1 MKLRKYIHLIFFILF
16 CSNNAVALE
25 NRILV
30 KIEQELITSVDIYN
44 HSKYLIALNEEMKK
58 LKDEELFEISKNLII
73 REKIK
78 KISLNSENKDL
89 TIDDQILDRYIKS
102 SFTFKKL
109 NGLNDYKK
117 FIESLELDF
126 EYMKEKLVIELLWN
140 NLIFNK
146 FSSKIKI
153 NKDDLKKEILNKE
166 NKYIISYLL
175 QEIVF
180 EASNKSEIE
189 SKYKKI
195 QKNINEE
202 GFEKTA
208 FIYSISET
216 STNGGHLGWIN
227 EGSLNRQILKEVKNL
242 KKGENTNPILIP
254 GGFLIL
260 KIEDKKSVEKNIN
273 IENELNNL
281 IKIKTNQQLNE
292 YSNIYF
298 NKLKKDLAIN
308 E

>member
-1 MKLRKYIHLIFFILF
+1 MKLRKYIHLILFILIF
-16 CSNNAVALE
+16 SNNAVALE

-58 LKDEELFEISKNLII
+58 LEDEELFEISKNLII

-78 KISLNSENKDL
+78 RISLNSENIDL
-89 TIDDQILDRYIKS
+89 TINDQILDRYIKS

-175 QEIVF
+175 HEIVF
-180 EASNKSEIE
+180 EASTKSEIE

-260 KIEDKKSVEKNIN
+260 KIEDKKSVEKKIN

-281 IKIKTNQQLNE
+281 VKIKTNQQLNE

-298 NKLKKDLAIN
+298 NKLKKDMIIYD
-308 E
+308 

>member
-1 MKLRKYIHLIFFILF
+1 MKLRKYIHLIFFILIF
-16 CSNNAVALE
+16 SNNAVALE

-58 LKDEELFEISKNLII
+58 LEDEELFEISKNLII
-73 REKIK
+73 REKVK
-78 KISLNSENKDL
+78 RISLNSENIDL

-153 NKDDLKKEILNKE
+153 NKDELKKEILNRE

-175 QEIVF
+175 HEIVF
-180 EASNKSEIE
+180 EASTKSEIE

-260 KIEDKKSVEKNIN
+260 KIEDKKSVEKKIN

-281 IKIKTNQQLNE
+281 VKIKTNQQLNE

-298 NKLKKDLAIN
+298 NRLKKDLTIYD
-308 E
+308 

>member
-298 NKLKKDLAIN
+298 NRLKKDLTIYD
-308 E
+308 

>member
-1 MKLRKYIHLIFFILF
+1 MKLRKYIHLIFFILIF
-16 CSNNAVALE
+16 SNNAVALE

-73 REKIK
+73 REKVK
-78 KISLNSENKDL
+78 RISLNSENIDL

-153 NKDDLKKEILNKE
+153 NKDELKKEILNRE

-175 QEIVF
+175 HEIVF
-180 EASNKSEIE
+180 EASTKSEIE

-260 KIEDKKSVEKNIN
+260 KIEDKKSVEKKIN

-281 IKIKTNQQLNE
+281 VKIKTNQQLNE

-298 NKLKKDLAIN
+298 NKLKKDMIIYD
-308 E
+308 